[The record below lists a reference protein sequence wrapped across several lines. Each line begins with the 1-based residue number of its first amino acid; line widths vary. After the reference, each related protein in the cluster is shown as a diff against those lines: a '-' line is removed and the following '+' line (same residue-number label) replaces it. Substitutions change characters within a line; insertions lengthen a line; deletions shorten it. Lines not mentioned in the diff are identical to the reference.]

1 MTNDDKRLL
10 DEIYKI
16 DGFWGIYYRTGYGV
30 YNDERNLADL
40 RDFSKKSK
48 RKWIGAKKFKT
59 YNAALAYAQNG
70 ISKMYDM
77 DPAFIP
83 KLKYRLNRTQWISDT
98 YLRGGY

>member
-1 MTNDDKRLL
+1 MDLWVFIVRRATEFTIMSMKLRNFAFSQKFKKR
-10 DEIYKI
+10 
-16 DGFWGIYYRTGYGV
+16 
-30 YNDERNLADL
+30 
-40 RDFSKKSK
+40 
-48 RKWIGAKKFKT
+48 WIGAKTFKT

>member
-1 MTNDDKRLL
+1 MNNDLY
-10 DEIYKI
+10 II
-16 DGFWGIYYRTGYGV
+16 DGFVGIYCEKGYGV
-30 YNDERNLADL
+30 YNNEYEIEKFRSFLKN
-40 RDFSKKSK
+40 SK
-48 RKWIGAKKFKT
+48 RRWIGAKTFKT

-83 KLKYRLNRTQWISDT
+83 RLKYRLNRTQWIPDT